1 MNCLLREL
9 IVDIFRFASRAAPS
23 SNRLFQIAPFTKFA
37 MVVSSLMYLIPPME
51 HHWTSHTEPII
62 QLLSKTLLEFGMAAP
77 GCPFDVGS
85 VGVLRGNAG
94 YCPSC

>member
-23 SNRLFQIAPFTKFA
+23 SNPLFQIAPFTKFA
-37 MVVSSLMYLIPPME
+37 LVVSSLMHLISPME

-62 QLLSKTLLEFGMAAP
+62 KHLSKSLLEFVMAAVVYAP
-77 GCPFDVGS
+77 GC
-85 VGVLRGNAG
+85 L
-94 YCPSC
+94 

>member
-37 MVVSSLMYLIPPME
+37 LVVSSLME

-62 QLLSKTLLEFGMAAP
+62 QHLSKTLLEFGMAAP